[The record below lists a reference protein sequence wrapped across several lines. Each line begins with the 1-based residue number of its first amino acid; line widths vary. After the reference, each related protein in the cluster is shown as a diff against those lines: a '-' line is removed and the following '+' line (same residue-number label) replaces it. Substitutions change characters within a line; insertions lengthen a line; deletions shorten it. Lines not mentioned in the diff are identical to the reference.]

1 MTRSSWRQQLC
12 SLALVLA
19 GCAWLAG
26 LPAPAGEKAGKEDK
40 AGKEKGDKVGK
51 VTKANYDK
59 LKKNMTE
66 KEVVALLGEPTA
78 TGTADVPQ
86 FGKVKEATWKGGKDE
101 ILVLFKAEKLVHKQS
116 TFGALKPKGKDE
128 AKGSKVTQ
136 ENYDKIAVG
145 GKQTLAEVEKILGG
159 KGKEITEKEVNE
171 RGLKLPEGATA
182 FMWGDDERNIVVI
195 VSDGKVQFKSAYQL
209 AK

>member
-1 MTRSSWRQQLC
+1 MTRPSWRPRLTA
-12 SLALVLA
+12 LAALLVGCVFLA
-19 GCAWLAG
+19 GELAA
-26 LPAPAGEKAGKEDK
+26 APGEKPKAGEKPDQA
-40 AGKEKGDKVGK
+40 KGDK

-101 ILVLFKAEKLVHKQS
+101 ILVLFKGEKLVHKQS
-116 TFGALKPKGKDE
+116 TFGALKPKVKGGKGG
-128 AKGSKVTQ
+128 KITQ
-136 ENYDKIAVG
+136 ENYDQIAVG

-195 VSDGKVQFKSAYQL
+195 VSDGKVQFKSAYKL